1 MTVPTLAGPVP
12 RTAVAEPGYVP
23 GVCNIGADEI
33 ARRRRGGHLGAL
45 FTLALFLVLVA
56 LGAPPLLRFLVALPA
71 AGAAAGY
78 LQAWLKFCAAFGWLG
93 VLNFG
98 RRGRTERVD
107 DPAARAR
114 DRLRALQI
122 GAASAVIGVLVG
134 LIAVLWP

>member
-122 GAASAVIGVLVG
+122 GAASAVVGVLVG
-134 LIAVLWP
+134 LIAVVWP

>member
-1 MTVPTLAGPVP
+1 MTLSTLAVP
-12 RTAVAEPGYVP
+12 PSRATIREPEYVP
-23 GVCNIGADEI
+23 GVCNIGPDEI
-33 ARRRRGGHLGAL
+33 GRRRRSGHLGAL
-45 FTLALFLVLVA
+45 FTLALFLVLLA
-56 LGAPPLLRFLVALPA
+56 LGVPPLVRFVVALPA

-114 DRLRALQI
+114 DRARALQI
-122 GAASAVIGVLVG
+122 GAASAVVGVLVG

>member
-1 MTVPTLAGPVP
+1 MMAAPSP
-12 RTAVAEPGYVP
+12 RATIHEPGYVS

-45 FTLALFLVLVA
+45 FTLAMFLVLVA
-56 LGAPPLLRFLVALPA
+56 VDVPPLVRFVVALPA

-98 RRGRTERVD
+98 RRGRTERVN
-107 DPAARAR
+107 DPEARAR

-122 GAASAVIGVLVG
+122 GAASAFVGVLVG